1 MNFFSFCHKLN
12 KTAIYLNLITPFTY
26 MGKHFVTLKIKEE
39 TLKKFKQ
46 AKRLREF
53 KMDEGLTI
61 SEFLEIILENEFK
74 KYDDFRIERVE

>member
-1 MNFFSFCHKLN
+1 
-12 KTAIYLNLITPFTY
+12 
-26 MGKHFVTLKIKEE
+26 MGKNFVTLKIKEE

-61 SEFLEIILENEFK
+61 SEFLELMLEMEFR
-74 KYDDFRIERVE
+74 KYDGKTIERIKE

>member
-1 MNFFSFCHKLN
+1 
-12 KTAIYLNLITPFTY
+12 

>member
-1 MNFFSFCHKLN
+1 
-12 KTAIYLNLITPFTY
+12 
-26 MGKHFVTLKIKEE
+26 MGKNFITLKIKEE

-61 SEFLEIILENEFK
+61 SEFLEIMLENEFK
-74 KYDDFRIERVE
+74 KYDGKIIERIKE